1 MVEKNFSPQCENNG
15 GETAIKKADGKFV
28 SFLKSRFGKTRADVC
43 FNVILYLVLL
53 ILLAVLLAPFVYVIT
68 ESFRSRQL
76 VNGLP
81 VEVWSFSAY
90 KSVLGNSNIF
100 RAYVN
105 TVAVTIVGT
114 AVAVALTTVGAY
126 PLSKKDLPGRQVF
139 LVYVL
144 ITMLFSGGL
153 IPYYILI
160 RNVLNLTDSYFVYIA
175 VGATG
180 AFNIFVVKNYFQ
192 GIPAE
197 LSESASL
204 DGAGELRIFFS
215 IYLPLSKPI
224 IATVALWV
232 AVGKWNDYTT
242 GLLYIKSQEKLLI
255 QNILRDM
262 LSKATSTSGIGGDS
276 SMQALAESVK
286 MATVVVSII
295 PIMLIYPFV
304 QKYFTKGV
312 MVGSVKG

>member
-1 MVEKNFSPQCENNG
+1 MVKNEQSIPSREGAKKERSKFSAFMRSLFGNN
-15 GETAIKKADGKFV
+15 ASDI
-28 SFLKSRFGKTRADVC
+28 RC
-43 FNVILYLVLL
+43 NVILYLITL
-53 ILLAVLLAPFVYVIT
+53 IFLAVLIAPFVYVIT

-90 KSVLGNSNIF
+90 KSVLGNPNIF

-105 TVAVTIVGT
+105 TIVVTIIGT

-126 PLSKKDLPGRQVF
+126 PLSKKDLPGRQVA

-153 IPYYILI
+153 IPFYILI
-160 RNVLNLTDSYFVYIA
+160 RNVLQLTDSYLVYIA

-180 AFNIFVVKNYFQ
+180 TFNIFVVKNYFQ

-197 LSESASL
+197 LSESAAL

-232 AVGKWNDYTT
+232 AVGKWNDYMT

-276 SMQALAESVK
+276 SMQTLAESVK

>member
-1 MVEKNFSPQCENNG
+1 MVKRENERN
-15 GETAIKKADGKFV
+15 ETQGRKGDGKFKTY
-28 SFLKSRFGKTRADVC
+28 LKSVFGKNPSDIRC
-43 FNVILYLVLL
+43 NVILYLITL
-53 ILLAVLLAPFVYVIT
+53 IFLAVLIAPFVYVVT

-100 RAYVN
+100 RAYIN
-105 TVAVTIVGT
+105 TIVVTIVGT

-126 PLSKKDLPGRQVF
+126 PLSKKELPGRQAA
-139 LVYVL
+139 LIYVL

-153 IPYYILI
+153 IPFYILI
-160 RNVLNLTDSYFVYIA
+160 RNVLQLTDSYFVYIA

-232 AVGKWNDYTT
+232 AVGKWNDYMT
-242 GLLYIKSQEKLLI
+242 GFYTLNRRK
-255 QNILRDM
+255 NC
-262 LSKATSTSGIGGDS
+262 
-276 SMQALAESVK
+276 
-286 MATVVVSII
+286 
-295 PIMLIYPFV
+295 
-304 QKYFTKGV
+304 
-312 MVGSVKG
+312 

>member
-1 MVEKNFSPQCENNG
+1 MVKRENERN
-15 GETAIKKADGKFV
+15 ETQGRKGDGKFKTY
-28 SFLKSRFGKTRADVC
+28 LKSVFGKNPSDIRC
-43 FNVILYLVLL
+43 NVILYLITL
-53 ILLAVLLAPFVYVIT
+53 IFLAVLIAPFVYVVT

-100 RAYVN
+100 RAYIN
-105 TVAVTIVGT
+105 TIVVTIVGT

-126 PLSKKDLPGRQVF
+126 PLSKKELPGRQAA
-139 LVYVL
+139 LIYVL

-153 IPYYILI
+153 IP
-160 RNVLNLTDSYFVYIA
+160 
-175 VGATG
+175 
-180 AFNIFVVKNYFQ
+180 FNIFVVKNYFQ

-232 AVGKWNDYTT
+232 AVGKWNDYMT

>member
-1 MVEKNFSPQCENNG
+1 MVKRENERN
-15 GETAIKKADGKFV
+15 ETQGRKEDGKFKTY
-28 SFLKSRFGKTRADVC
+28 LKSVFGKNPSDIRC
-43 FNVILYLVLL
+43 NVILYLITL
-53 ILLAVLLAPFVYVIT
+53 IFLAVLIAPFVYVVT

-100 RAYVN
+100 RAYIN
-105 TVAVTIVGT
+105 TIVVTIVGT

-126 PLSKKDLPGRQVF
+126 PPKKELPGRQAA
-139 LVYVL
+139 LIYVL

-153 IPYYILI
+153 IPFYILI
-160 RNVLNLTDSYFVYIA
+160 RNVLQLTDSYFVYIA

-232 AVGKWNDYTT
+232 AVGKWNDYMT

>member
-1 MVEKNFSPQCENNG
+1 MVKRENERN
-15 GETAIKKADGKFV
+15 ETQGRKGDGKFKTY
-28 SFLKSRFGKTRADVC
+28 LKSVFGKNPSDIRW
-43 FNVILYLVLL
+43 NVILYLITL
-53 ILLAVLLAPFVYVIT
+53 IFLAVLIAPFVYVVT

-100 RAYVN
+100 RAYIN
-105 TVAVTIVGT
+105 TIVVTIVGT

-126 PLSKKDLPGRQVF
+126 PLSKKELPGRQAA
-139 LVYVL
+139 LIYVL
-144 ITMLFSGGL
+144 ITMLFSGG
-153 IPYYILI
+153 YILI
-160 RNVLNLTDSYFVYIA
+160 RNVLQLTDSYFVYIA

-232 AVGKWNDYTT
+232 AVGKWNDYMT

>member
-1 MVEKNFSPQCENNG
+1 MVKRENERN
-15 GETAIKKADGKFV
+15 ETQGRKEDGKFKTY
-28 SFLKSRFGKTRADVC
+28 LKSVFGKNPSDIRC
-43 FNVILYLVLL
+43 NVILYLITL
-53 ILLAVLLAPFVYVIT
+53 IFLAVLIAPFVYVVT

-100 RAYVN
+100 RAYIN
-105 TVAVTIVGT
+105 TIVVTIMGT

-126 PLSKKDLPGRQVF
+126 PLSKKELPGRQAA
-139 LVYVL
+139 LIYVL

-153 IPYYILI
+153 IPFYILI
-160 RNVLNLTDSYFVYIA
+160 RNVLQLTDSYFVYIA

-215 IYLPLSKPI
+215 IYRRFQSRLSPRWRYGWLWANGTI
-224 IATVALWV
+224 I
-232 AVGKWNDYTT
+232 
-242 GLLYIKSQEKLLI
+242 
-255 QNILRDM
+255 
-262 LSKATSTSGIGGDS
+262 
-276 SMQALAESVK
+276 
-286 MATVVVSII
+286 
-295 PIMLIYPFV
+295 
-304 QKYFTKGV
+304 
-312 MVGSVKG
+312 

>member
-1 MVEKNFSPQCENNG
+1 MVKRENKRN
-15 GETAIKKADGKFV
+15 ETQGRKGDGKFKTY
-28 SFLKSRFGKTRADVC
+28 LKSVFGKNPSDIRC
-43 FNVILYLVLL
+43 NVILYLITL
-53 ILLAVLLAPFVYVIT
+53 IFLAVLIAPFVYVVT

-100 RAYVN
+100 RAYIN
-105 TVAVTIVGT
+105 TIVVTIVGT
-114 AVAVALTTVGAY
+114 AGAVALTTVGAY
-126 PLSKKDLPGRQVF
+126 PLSKKELPGRQAA
-139 LVYVL
+139 LIYVL

-153 IPYYILI
+153 IPFYILI
-160 RNVLNLTDSYFVYIA
+160 RNVLQLTDSYFVYIA

-232 AVGKWNDYTT
+232 AVGKWNDYMT

>member
-1 MVEKNFSPQCENNG
+1 MVKRENERN
-15 GETAIKKADGKFV
+15 ETQGRKGDGKFKTY
-28 SFLKSRFGKTRADVC
+28 LKSVFGKNPSDIRC
-43 FNVILYLVLL
+43 NVILYLITL
-53 ILLAVLLAPFVYVIT
+53 IFLAVLIAPFVYVVT

-100 RAYVN
+100 RAYIN
-105 TVAVTIVGT
+105 TIVVTIVGT
-114 AVAVALTTVGAY
+114 AVAVALTT
-126 PLSKKDLPGRQVF
+126 
-139 LVYVL
+139 
-144 ITMLFSGGL
+144 
-153 IPYYILI
+153 
-160 RNVLNLTDSYFVYIA
+160 

-232 AVGKWNDYTT
+232 AVGKWNDYMT

>member
-1 MVEKNFSPQCENNG
+1 MVKNEQSIPSREGAKKERSKFSAFMRSLFGNN
-15 GETAIKKADGKFV
+15 ASDI
-28 SFLKSRFGKTRADVC
+28 RC
-43 FNVILYLVLL
+43 NVILYLITL
-53 ILLAVLLAPFVYVIT
+53 IFLAVLIAPFVYVIT

-90 KSVLGNSNIF
+90 KSVLGNPNIF

-105 TVAVTIVGT
+105 TIVVTIIGT
-114 AVAVALTTVGAY
+114 AVAVALTTVGSY
-126 PLSKKDLPGRQVF
+126 PLSKKDLPGRQVA

-153 IPYYILI
+153 IPFYILI
-160 RNVLNLTDSYFVYIA
+160 RNVLQLTDSYLVYIA

-197 LSESASL
+197 LSESAAL

-232 AVGKWNDYTT
+232 AVGKWNDYMT

-276 SMQALAESVK
+276 SMQTLAESVK

>member
-1 MVEKNFSPQCENNG
+1 M
-15 GETAIKKADGKFV
+15 
-28 SFLKSRFGKTRADVC
+28 
-43 FNVILYLVLL
+43 YLITL
-53 ILLAVLLAPFVYVIT
+53 IFLAVLIAPFVYVVT

-100 RAYVN
+100 RAYIN
-105 TVAVTIVGT
+105 TIVVTIVGT

-126 PLSKKDLPGRQVF
+126 PLSKKELPGRQAA
-139 LVYVL
+139 LIYVL

-153 IPYYILI
+153 IPFYILI
-160 RNVLNLTDSYFVYIA
+160 RNVLQLTDSYFVYIA

-232 AVGKWNDYTT
+232 AVGKWNDYMT

>member
-1 MVEKNFSPQCENNG
+1 MVKRENKRN
-15 GETAIKKADGKFV
+15 ETQWRKGDGKFKTY
-28 SFLKSRFGKTRADVC
+28 LKSVFGKNPSDIRC
-43 FNVILYLVLL
+43 NVILYLITL
-53 ILLAVLLAPFVYVIT
+53 IFLAVLIAPFVYVVT

-100 RAYVN
+100 RAYIN
-105 TVAVTIVGT
+105 TIVVTIVGT

-126 PLSKKDLPGRQVF
+126 PLSKKELPGRQAA
-139 LVYVL
+139 LIYVL

-153 IPYYILI
+153 IPFYILI
-160 RNVLNLTDSYFVYIA
+160 RNVLQLTDSYFVYIA

-232 AVGKWNDYTT
+232 AVGKWNDYMT

-255 QNILRDM
+255 QNILRDCFPKPRP
-262 LSKATSTSGIGGDS
+262 LRAS
-276 SMQALAESVK
+276 AE
-286 MATVVVSII
+286 I
-295 PIMLIYPFV
+295 LRCRRWRNR
-304 QKYFTKGV
+304 
-312 MVGSVKG
+312 

>member
-1 MVEKNFSPQCENNG
+1 MVKRENERN
-15 GETAIKKADGKFV
+15 ETQGRKGDGKFKTY
-28 SFLKSRFGKTRADVC
+28 LKSVFGKNPSDIRC
-43 FNVILYLVLL
+43 NVILYLITL
-53 ILLAVLLAPFVYVIT
+53 IFLAVLIAPFVYVVT

-100 RAYVN
+100 RAYIN
-105 TVAVTIVGT
+105 TIVATIVGT

-126 PLSKKDLPGRQVF
+126 PLSKKELPGRQAA
-139 LVYVL
+139 LIYVL

-153 IPYYILI
+153 IPFYILI
-160 RNVLNLTDSYFVYIA
+160 RNVVYIA

-232 AVGKWNDYTT
+232 AVGKWNDYMT